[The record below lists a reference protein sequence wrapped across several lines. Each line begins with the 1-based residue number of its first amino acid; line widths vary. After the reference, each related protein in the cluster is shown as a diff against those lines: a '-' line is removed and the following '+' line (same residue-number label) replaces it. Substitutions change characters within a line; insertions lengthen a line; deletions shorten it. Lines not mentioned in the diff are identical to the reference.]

1 MEGFFRAAAGILL
14 TVVLII
20 AVGKQSGHTAVLL
33 SILVCCM
40 AGMVAVGFLKPVIE
54 FMQKLQ
60 TVARLDRDMLQTL
73 LKVVGIAL
81 VSELAALICSDAG
94 NGALGKAVQ
103 YLASAAIL
111 WLSIPMLTALL
122 ELVEGI
128 LGGL

>member
-1 MEGFFRAAAGILL
+1 MEGFFQTAAGILL
-14 TVVLII
+14 TVVMILTL
-20 AVGKQSGHTAVLL
+20 GKQSSHTAVLL

-54 FMQKLQ
+54 FMQKLRDI
-60 TVARLDRDMLQTL
+60 AGLDKTMLQTL

-94 NGALGKAVQ
+94 SGALGKAVQ
-103 YLASAAIL
+103 YLASAVIL
-111 WLSIPMLTALL
+111 WLSIPMLSTLL
-122 ELVEGI
+122 ELVENI

>member
-60 TVARLDRDMLQTL
+60 TVAKLDRDMLQTL

>member
-1 MEGFFRAAAGILL
+1 MEGFFQTAAGILL
-14 TVVLII
+14 TVVMIL
-20 AVGKQSGHTAVLL
+20 ALGKQSSHTAVLL

-54 FMQKLQ
+54 FMQKLRDI
-60 TVARLDRDMLQTL
+60 AGLDKTMLQTL

-94 NGALGKAVQ
+94 SGALGKAVQ
-103 YLASAAIL
+103 YLASAVIL
-111 WLSIPMLTALL
+111 WLSIPMLSTLL
-122 ELVEGI
+122 ELVENI